1 MLRYGRLLLSL
12 LGGHA
17 GLLRAHATNR
27 ALHLGMLALFGITAF
42 VFVLVL
48 ATIGLADWL
57 GLVPALALMAGI
69 WLFACLVVFLMM
81 QAEQRRHDAAMQA
94 QLQEEKRVAQTALLA
109 AIPAARRGGIL
120 TAGLAGV
127 ALVLLLGRGR
137 RD

>member
-1 MLRYGRLLLSL
+1 MLRYGRLLLAL

-17 GLLRAHATNR
+17 GLLKDHATNR
-27 ALHLGMLALFGITAF
+27 AMHLGLLAVFGLTAF
-42 VFVLVL
+42 VFILVL
-48 ATIGLADWL
+48 ATIGLTEWL

-69 WLFACLVVFLMM
+69 WLFSCLVVFLMM
-81 QAEQRRHDAAMQA
+81 QAEQRKHQAAMQA

-109 AIPAARRGGIL
+109 ALPAVRRSGIV

-127 ALVLLLGRGR
+127 VLALMMGRGK